1 MTKFLL
7 DLGANNGCSLRKF
20 SNELEDFS
28 EYQVFSFEPG
38 SVGRS
43 KEMKDTLSKSPNVK
57 FFNQPV
63 SDQAKLITFYEHTSN
78 SCASTTWEKKAKDKS
93 RVGSCGSNIK
103 GEILEH
109 EVESIDLANFISKN
123 ILSQNPSRLILKV
136 DIEGEE
142 YRVIPH
148 LLENEIFS
156 HVSEL
161 YIEWHGEWNTTAISE
176 KALESQIRVQNP
188 SIKIR
193 EWNALGF

>member
-1 MTKFLL
+1 MLKFLI

-20 SNELEDFS
+20 SDELEDFS
-28 EYQVFSFEPG
+28 EYQVFCFEPG

-63 SDQAKLITFYEHTSN
+63 SDQSKLIKFYEHTSN
-78 SCASTTWEKKAKDKS
+78 SSASTTWKSKANDKG
-93 RVGSCGSNIK
+93 RRGSCGSDIK
-103 GEILEH
+103 GEILEY
-109 EVESIDLANFISKN
+109 EVESIDIANFIIKN
-123 ILSQNPSRLILKV
+123 ILLQNPLRLILKM

-148 LLENEIFS
+148 LLENKIFS

-161 YIEWHGEWNTTAISE
+161 YIEWHPEWNTTGIEQKTFE
-176 KALESQIRVQNP
+176 KEIRSQNKN
-188 SIKIR
+188 IKIKD
-193 EWNALGF
+193 WNALGF